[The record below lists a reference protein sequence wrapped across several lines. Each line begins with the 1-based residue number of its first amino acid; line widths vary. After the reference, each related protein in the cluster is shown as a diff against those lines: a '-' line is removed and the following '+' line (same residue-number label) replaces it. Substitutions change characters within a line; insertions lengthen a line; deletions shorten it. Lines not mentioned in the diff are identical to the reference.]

1 MKQRLTFGFAGNLL
15 TERSP
20 KVLAPAGLFFGCG
33 NPQFSLFPT
42 SNTGKADDTE
52 EMILLTSQAPED
64 VTFF

>member
-1 MKQRLTFGFAGNLL
+1 M
-15 TERSP
+15 ECSP

-52 EMILLTSQAPED
+52 EIVPTLTSQAED
-64 VTFF
+64 VTFFETQL